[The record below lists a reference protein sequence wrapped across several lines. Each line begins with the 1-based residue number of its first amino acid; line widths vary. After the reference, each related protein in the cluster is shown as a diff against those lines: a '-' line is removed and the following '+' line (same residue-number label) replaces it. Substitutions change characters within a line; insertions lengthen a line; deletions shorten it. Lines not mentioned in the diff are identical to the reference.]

1 MDFDENIKEFGPVN
15 IFDLLGRVRSMS
27 NANWQS
33 QIESRKKLAGNRPGN
48 AVFFI
53 NDSPASCPRRNLIEE
68 ARGDAINVL
77 YYKHEPLFQT
87 IENIVNTQVRPFFKN
102 ALPMRVQLA
111 SLPPGEKIAPHKDIG
126 ILTKIHRLHIPI
138 ITSDNVHFYVKQN
151 RYHLKTSHLYELN
164 NAVVHS
170 VYNQSDIERVHLLI
184 DMLPNEVGGIKVH
197 LDEESHFKAVTKH

>member
-1 MDFDENIKEFGPVN
+1 MLIGKVK
-15 IFDLLGRVRSMS
+15 S
-27 NANWQS
+27 NQ
-33 QIESRKKLAGNRPGN
+33 EKTCRKSARQRC
-48 AVFFI
+48 FFI
-53 NDSPASCPRRNLIEE
+53 NDSSASCPRRNLIEE

-87 IENIVNTQVRPFFKN
+87 IENIVNTQVRPFFKICSSH
-102 ALPMRVQLA
+102 ACSI
-111 SLPPGEKIAPHKDIG
+111 SLSAARRKIAPHKDIG